1 MPQFE
6 QWPLASRYQCQEEIM
21 KTNDFQ
27 LRHDVEAELDW
38 DSRLDSRQIGV
49 AVKEGVVALSGHV
62 SSYPERRAAEEA
74 VLSVAGVRAVA
85 NDIVVELPSDTHRT
99 DAEIGEAAV
108 KALQMN
114 VGVPPSSI
122 KITVRDG
129 WITIDGEVA
138 VWYQR
143 KAAETALA
151 SLPGIKG
158 ISNNVV
164 MNAPACVSDVKGK
177 IEEAFRRRALLD
189 ARNIVVKAVEGVVT
203 LEGEVFSWQERQQA
217 EVAAWQAPG
226 VCEVIDRLVVRPR
239 GLSETPVS
247 Q

>member
-1 MPQFE
+1 
-6 QWPLASRYQCQEEIM
+6 M

-49 AVKEGVVALSGHV
+49 AVKDGVVALSGHV
-62 SSYPERRAAEEA
+62 GSYPERRAAEEA
-74 VLSVAGVRAVA
+74 ALSVSGVLGVA
-85 NDIVVELPSDTHRT
+85 NDIVVELPTDTHRT

-114 VGVPPSSI
+114 VVVPASSI

-129 WITIDGEVA
+129 WVTIDGEVP
-138 VWYQR
+138 VWSQR
-143 KAAETALA
+143 SAAETALT

-164 MNAPACVSDVKGK
+164 MHAPVCVGDVKDK
-177 IEEAFRRRALLD
+177 IEDAFRRRALLD
-189 ARNIVVKAVEGVVT
+189 ARNIVVKTTEGIVT
-203 LEGEVFSWQERQQA
+203 LEGEVFSWHERQQA

-239 GLSETPVS
+239 GLAETAPS